1 MLDIADLALMLA
13 LIEVERLSNR
23 ALETGRHTEANV
35 AYAHP
40 KN

>member
-1 MLDIADLALMLA
+1 MDLALMLA
-13 LIEVERLSNR
+13 LIEV

-35 AYAHP
+35 AYAHL